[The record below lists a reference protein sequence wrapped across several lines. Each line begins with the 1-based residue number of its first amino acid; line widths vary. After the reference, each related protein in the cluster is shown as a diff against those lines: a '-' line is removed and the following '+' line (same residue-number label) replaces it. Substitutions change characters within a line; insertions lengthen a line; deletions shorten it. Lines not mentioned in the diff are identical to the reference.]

1 MCSRFVFLNATKVTR
16 LTEPC
21 AEVHQPVLRNLL
33 QRHCALLV
41 GRNGLNFPICT
52 AQWWAF
58 SLALRM
64 HSRRLWRDCSGL
76 LYGGNGLHVRKTVPA
91 IRSSLTSCRDPVI
104 GAQYRWSANFA
115 PFAPR
120 FWGLI
125 QGTNDALIAW
135 PACSYASRM
144 ADCQCLD
151 HQLRR
156 TSRHHCRKYRRP
168 RSIPLPGLSA
178 KELAYHLD
186 DVGTDHGPFP
196 IQSVVQAA
204 SQRV

>member
-1 MCSRFVFLNATKVTR
+1 VTATADTKELGVAASDVELQGRHSSSLEASSRDVLEVRLLNATKVAR

-33 QRHCALLV
+33 QHHCALLV

-91 IRSSLTSCRDPVI
+91 TRSSLTSCRDPVI

-120 FWGLI
+120 FWGLT
-125 QGTNDALIAW
+125 QGGSDAPIARLE
-135 PACSYASRM
+135 CSYASRM

-156 TSRHHCRKYRRP
+156 SSRGHCQQYHRP
-168 RSIPLPGLSA
+168 RSIPL
-178 KELAYHLD
+178 
-186 DVGTDHGPFP
+186 
-196 IQSVVQAA
+196 
-204 SQRV
+204 